1 MAKKLIYPNN
11 MFAEDKFCNV
21 LVKTTLKTRG
31 KLYPNNNVKMRH
43 NIAKTHWQCQN
54 IWRTIQYNYF
64 ETRLFEFYKK
74 KIAENGPF
82 YIIYRVSIFLLLVSF
97 DNNNA

>member
-21 LVKTTLKTRG
+21 QVKTTLKTRG

-43 NIAKTHWQCQN
+43 NIAKTH
-54 IWRTIQYNYF
+54 
-64 ETRLFEFYKK
+64 
-74 KIAENGPF
+74 
-82 YIIYRVSIFLLLVSF
+82 
-97 DNNNA
+97 